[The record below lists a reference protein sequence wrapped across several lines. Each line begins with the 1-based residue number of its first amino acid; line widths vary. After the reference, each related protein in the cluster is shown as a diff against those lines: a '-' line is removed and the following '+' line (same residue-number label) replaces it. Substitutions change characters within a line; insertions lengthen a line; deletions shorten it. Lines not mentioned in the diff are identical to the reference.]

1 MIKPTGVSMLSTL
14 SLGVELSLTSG
25 AQKSGPQTSNIN
37 ITWESFYRAGNF
49 RVRPSNQWFHM
60 PYRRLIQVEQSLYLV
75 FPEPLN
81 VRVARRQGPQHASP
95 IYPTRNLLRFHPHL
109 LGANSQLF
117 FNCPW

>member
-25 AQKSGPQTSNIN
+25 AQKSGPRTGNIN
-37 ITWESFYRAGNF
+37 ITWESFYRARNS
-49 RVRPSNQWFHM
+49 RVRPSYQWFHM

-81 VRVARRQGPQHASP
+81 IRVTRRQGPQHASP
-95 IYPTRNLLRFHPHL
+95 IYPIWNLLRFHPHL
-109 LGANSQLF
+109 LGAYKLVVF
-117 FNCPW
+117 